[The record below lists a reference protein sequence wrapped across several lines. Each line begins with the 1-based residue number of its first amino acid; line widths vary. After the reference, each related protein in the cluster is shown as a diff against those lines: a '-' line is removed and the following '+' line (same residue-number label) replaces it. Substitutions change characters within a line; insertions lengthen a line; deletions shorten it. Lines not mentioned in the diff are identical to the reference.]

1 MHSYQIHFQSNII
14 VQNKL
19 AYMLKKYLLFFILLP
34 FTFVFAQDE
43 TTISG
48 TVIDAKTQNPL
59 SNVIVS
65 IQNSSIT
72 ELTTQNGKFEL
83 HVALQG
89 QQLLLLRSQG
99 YKDLLLKV
107 SSNLGIISLGIL
119 QMEESFSDEIPG
131 TLITLLESDLSDDNS
146 SSEMTSGL
154 LQSSRDAFMQASA
167 FNWGQARF
175 RVRGLD
181 SENGIMMLNGMTM
194 NKLYDGRPQWSNWG
208 GLNDV
213 LRNQEFSVGAA
224 ASDYT
229 FGGILGTQQIS
240 TRASTYRKGSRISF
254 SGSNTTYN
262 WRAIGTYASGMNSKG
277 WAFAISAGKRI
288 ANESYFE
295 GTNFDAESFFISVEK
310 KLNKNQALNFT
321 GFYTPSSRGK
331 NSANTDEVTQ
341 LTNAKY
347 NSYWGFQDGDKR
359 NARVK
364 NVEEPVLMLNH
375 YYKINEK
382 ANLNSGIMYQFG
394 IVGNSTIDYQNANS
408 PDPVYYRKLP
418 SYFTSLYGKDKG
430 EFSGYFT
437 PDYESGEKS
446 KTEFLQNSQINWDEM
461 YRANQKPII
470 NSEGVISGYESG
482 QSHYVLYEDRNDDK
496 TFAANT
502 NLNIKL
508 TENSAF
514 DGGISYRNL
523 KSHQFQYLLDLLG
536 GQNFLDIDAF
546 YTGKES
552 QSDLQ
557 SPNRQVKVGDT
568 YGYNYNFLAN
578 TIEAFTQF
586 KFNYKK
592 VDFYFA
598 QSYSVSNYQR
608 EGLYQNGIYPTT
620 SLGKSQKMNFEN
632 FGFKGG
638 FTYKISGKQW
648 LYFNGMHVTRAPSI
662 RNTFSN
668 SRLNNSVV
676 DGIENENISSAELN
690 YVFRSPKLKTRI
702 TGYYTLIEN
711 TTKTSFFYAEGIF
724 DRGASY
730 NNTDAFVSQTLT
742 DLGKKNIGLE
752 LSFEYQISS
761 TIKTTLSAAYGNYTY
776 SSNPNVAITNDADAA
791 KGDAQIFD
799 FGKSYLKD
807 YKQPGMP
814 QQAYSF
820 GLEYRDPKFWWLAAN
835 INYLTE
841 SYIDVSP
848 IARTARFYKN
858 PISGLVFPEAT
869 EERALQL
876 LKQEKFD
883 PITLLNLSGGKS
895 WRVYGKNIGLF
906 ASVNN
911 VLDCTYKTGGFEQ
924 ARNANFRALNQDVS
938 SETPS
943 FGPKYYYGYGRTYF
957 VNLAINL

>member
-1 MHSYQIHFQSNII
+1 MR
-14 VQNKL
+14 
-19 AYMLKKYLLFFILLP
+19 KKYLIFFILLP
-34 FTFVFAQDE
+34 FSLVFAQQE
-43 TTISG
+43 TVISG
-48 TVIDAKTQNPL
+48 LVLDAKTQNPL
-59 SNVIVS
+59 SNVVVS

-72 ELTTQNGKFEL
+72 ELTKPNGKFEL

-107 SSNLGIISLGIL
+107 SSNLGIVNLGTL

-154 LQSSRDAFMQASA
+154 LQSSKDAFMQASA
-167 FNWGQARF
+167 FSWGQARF
-175 RVRGLD
+175 RIRGLD
-181 SENGIMMLNGMTM
+181 SENGTMMLNGMTM

-213 LRNQEFSVGAA
+213 LRNQEFSIGAA
-224 ASDYT
+224 SSDYT

-240 TRASTYRKGSRISF
+240 TRASLYRKGGRLSF
-254 SGSNTTYN
+254 SGSNTSYN
-262 WRAIGTYASGMNSKG
+262 WRAIGTYASGMNSHG

-288 ANESYFE
+288 GNDGYFD

-310 KLNKNQALNFT
+310 KLNNKHSLNFT
-321 GFYTPSSRGK
+321 GFYTPGSRGK
-331 NSANTDEVTQ
+331 NSANTDEVIQ
-341 LTNAKY
+341 LTNEKY
-347 NSYWGFQDGDKR
+347 NSYWGFQNGEKR
-359 NARVK
+359 NARIK
-364 NVEEPVLMLNH
+364 KIEEPLLMLNH

-382 ANLNSGIMYQFG
+382 ANLNSAVMYQFG
-394 IVGNSTIDYQNANS
+394 KVGNSTIDYQNTNS

-418 SYFTSLYGKDKG
+418 SYYTSLYAKDNG
-430 EFSGYFT
+430 EFSGEFT
-437 PDYESGEKS
+437 PDYENAEKS
-446 KTEFLQNSQINWDEM
+446 RTIFLQNSQINWDEM
-461 YRANQKPII
+461 YRANQKSITNPEGII
-470 NSEGVISGYESG
+470 TGYESG
-482 QSHYVLYEDRNDDK
+482 QSHYVLYEDRTDDK

-502 NLNIKL
+502 NLNIQL

-514 DGGISYRNL
+514 DGGITFRNL

-536 GQNFLDIDAF
+536 GQYLEDIDAF
-546 YTGKES
+546 YTGNEA

-557 SPNRQVKVGDT
+557 NPNRRVKEGDT
-568 YGYNYNFLAN
+568 YGYNYNFLAT

-592 VDFYFA
+592 VDFYLA
-598 QSYSVSNYQR
+598 QSYSVSDYQR

-620 SLGKSQKMNFEN
+620 SLGKSEKVNFEN

-638 FTYKISGKQW
+638 LTYKISGKQW
-648 LYFNGMHVTRAPSI
+648 LFFNGMHLTRAPSI

-668 SRLNNSVV
+668 SRLNNSIVA
-676 DGIENENISSAELN
+676 GIENENISSVEGN

-702 TGYYTLIEN
+702 TAYYTLIEN
-711 TTKTSFFYAEGIF
+711 TAKTSFFYAEGIF

-742 DLGKKNIGLE
+742 GLDKKNIGLE

-761 TIKTTLSAAYGNYTY
+761 TLKTTLSAAYGNYTY
-776 SSNPNVAITNDADAA
+776 VSNPNVSITNDANAA
-791 KGDAQIFD
+791 KGDLQAFD
-799 FGKSYLKD
+799 FGESYLKN
-807 YKQPGMP
+807 YKQSGMP
-814 QQAYSF
+814 QQAYSL

-858 PISGLVFPEAT
+858 SISGLVFPEAT
-869 EERALQL
+869 EERASQL

-883 PITLLNLSGGKS
+883 PISLLNISGGKS
-895 WRVYGKNIGLF
+895 WRIYGKNIGLF
-906 ASVNN
+906 ISVNN

-924 ARNANFRALNQDVS
+924 ARNANFRALNQDIS
-938 SETPS
+938 SGTPS